1 MDSENL
7 TIPNSI
13 KLCEYFNEIG
23 LINPE
28 NINTFLNIYTDVI
41 KTSEKKEETEFLKI
55 ALFSYMKLILE
66 DDKTLF
72 DYIERTI
79 SSFNNHQLI
88 SKYKALKDLKS
99 YINFKLRNLFN
110 FFFFKLILKIN
121 KEKFQNQKSKLNS
134 NQNNKK
140 ERKYNSIYK
149 KQLFNNLDL
158 DNSQNLNNE
167 KKELKKKNISSGNL
181 NLTERN
187 IFNNNFINSNSI
199 NNNFHTTKASSERV
213 LSLIKKENFEN
224 NINNENSIKK
234 KYNNKNI
241 KNKDENFDIENIQSY
256 TIYTPALQIQSKIPF
271 KNIIQNDYK
280 SRPVSESNIVSLID
294 LNNDI
299 HFNLSNGKKISSSYL
314 TNKTFN
320 SINNNSYDFYNSQSN
335 HLEKIN
341 EKILN
346 MKIEQIN
353 EIEQNCTFRPKINKY
368 KSKKVNFNNNN
379 NSNNEPRYIQLNK
392 DAKIRKEN
400 LDNLK
405 LQLLNIELEKDYL
418 SNPQNSRSKS
428 INNDPLYYEKLY
440 NDAKILKQK
449 NLDNLKK
456 ANEEFTFTPE
466 INENKDYIVTM
477 SFNQRINKS
486 IENKK
491 KFMKIKEEK
500 DNEFIN
506 KINQNLK
513 NVNSNELINRL
524 YNKEIDKIKMKQIK
538 KMEEEEKKNKK
549 PCIINWEKVFKENN
563 GKYSDNIYYKR
574 KKFNMGKEE
583 EKDKDYNQNNSNNLD
598 SNDENLEDKNQNTNS
613 KGIKILLKNEN
624 NENTIENNIEN
635 NIKNK
640 IENNKNNQ
648 KENNKNNNNNTIQN
662 NKNDKDNNNINE
674 NKKKYDLHYNLLNKI
689 KNEPTINFKNPNQK
703 IENNNLSS
711 PGKENKKTIEFQSIS
726 DYSQNINDKNNSS
739 ELLYT
744 TPYANITNLTPITDN
759 DNKKFMENNIL
770 DSIKSN
776 SLREFLIE
784 NDKK

>member
-1 MDSENL
+1 MDSQNIL
-7 TIPNSI
+7 IPNSI

-23 LINPE
+23 LIDPE
-28 NINTFLNIYTDVI
+28 NINTFLNIYSDVI
-41 KTSEKKEETEFLKI
+41 RTSEKKEETEFLKI

-79 SSFNNHQLI
+79 TSFNNHKLI
-88 SKYKALKDLKS
+88 AKYKALKEIKS
-99 YINFKLRNLFN
+99 NIYFKLRNLFN
-110 FFFFKLILKIN
+110 FFFFKLILKIHQQSL
-121 KEKFQNQKSKLNS
+121 QNTKLNS
-134 NQNNKK
+134 NQKNKK
-140 ERKYNSIYK
+140 QKKYNSIYK
-149 KQLFNNLDL
+149 KQIFNNIDL
-158 DNSQNLNNE
+158 DNSENFNIDKN
-167 KKELKKKNISSGNL
+167 ELKKKNISSGNL

-187 IFNNNFINSNSI
+187 ISQNNIINNNSI
-199 NNNFHTTKASSERV
+199 NQKFHTTKASSEKV
-213 LSLIKKENFEN
+213 LQFIKKENNEN
-224 NINNENSIKK
+224 NKINENSIKK
-234 KYNNKNI
+234 KY
-241 KNKDENFDIENIQSY
+241 KNKKNNDYNLNYGNIQSY
-256 TIYTPALQIQSKIPF
+256 TIYTPALQIQSKIPI
-271 KNIIQNDYK
+271 KNIMNNDFK
-280 SRPVSESNIVSLID
+280 SHPVSESNIISLID
-294 LNNDI
+294 FNNEI
-299 HFNLSNGKKISSSYL
+299 NLSNKKKFSSSYL

-368 KSKKVNFNNNN
+368 KSKKVNLNNNNNNN

-400 LDNLK
+400 LDHLK

-456 ANEEFTFTPE
+456 ANEEFSFIPE
-466 INENKDYIVTM
+466 IIENKDYIVSM
-477 SFNQRINKS
+477 PFHQRINKS

-491 KFMKIKEEK
+491 KYMKIKEEK
-500 DNEFIN
+500 ENEYIN
-506 KINQNLK
+506 KLNQNLK

-524 YNKEIDKIKMKQIK
+524 YNKEINKIKMKQIK
-538 KMEEEEKKNKK
+538 KIEEEEKKNKK
-549 PCIINWEKVFKENN
+549 PCIINWEKLFKENN

-574 KKFNMGKEE
+574 RKLNMGKEE
-583 EKDKDYNQNNSNNLD
+583 EKDKDYIQKDTNNLD
-598 SNDENLEDKNQNTNS
+598 SNDENLEDKNLSPNT
-613 KGIKILLKNEN
+613 KGIKIPLN
-624 NENTIENNIEN
+624 NENNIEN
-635 NIKNK
+635 NNNNIENNNNNDTNNNNQNNKNNSIQNNNNN
-640 IENNKNNQ
+640 IENNK
-648 KENNKNNNNNTIQN
+648 
-662 NKNDKDNNNINE
+662 KDNNIKNDNE
-674 NKKKYDLHYNLLNKI
+674 KKYNLHYNLLNKI
-689 KNEPTINFKNPNQK
+689 KNEPTINFKNPSNQN
-703 IENNNLSS
+703 IENDNLLS
-711 PGKENKKTIEFQSIS
+711 PENKNKKIIEFQSIS

-744 TPYANITNLTPITDN
+744 SPNANITNLTPMTDN
-759 DNKKFMENNIL
+759 DNKKFMDNNIL

-776 SLREFLIE
+776 SLREFFIE
-784 NDKK
+784 NEKK